1 MTQFNWNITAM
12 STLPQVEGQ
21 TDVVVLAQWICAG
34 DQSGTTAEISGNT
47 QFTLNPD
54 TKDFVPYA
62 SITEAEVMQWVF
74 DSLGEDGIA
83 NTQANVQGQI
93 DSILTP
99 PVSPSNQELPWIT
112 AQNNKVAEFNAKT
125 FTIE

>member
-62 SITEAEVMQWVF
+62 SLTEAEVMQWVF